1 MTDFP
6 PIPRATRQSPISLLP
21 EFITPVESDYL
32 RFDWPASVIA
42 HPHTPPAGAAHR
54 GTRFSILAG
63 PQTSGGITLAGHRY
77 LLRELHFHAPSE
89 HFADAPGTGAQ
100 TGEQQFAGEI
110 HLVHRSPVDARIAVV
125 SVFLDAVASDSAV
138 PREDS
143 DGAIRAFLAEAVSQ
157 IKGKVSE
164 TPVEFSPRG
173 LLPRSPVFFRYQGS
187 LTTEPF
193 AENVSWIVMA
203 EPIACDDPDL
213 KTLGARVD
221 DDDARPIQ
229 DRDRRIIVRCVPRDP
244 H

>member
-6 PIPRATRQSPISLLP
+6 PIPRATRQSPISLLA
-21 EFITPVESDYL
+21 EFTTQVEPDYL
-32 RFDWPASVIA
+32 RFDWPPTVTG
-42 HPHTPPAGAAHR
+42 HPHTPPAGATHR

-89 HFADAPGTGAQ
+89 HFADAPGTSAL

-125 SVFLDAVASDSAV
+125 SVFLQLMGEGVVAPAEQV
-138 PREDS
+138 GR
-143 DGAIRAFLAEAVSQ
+143 ALRAFTAEAIHQ
-157 IKGKVSE
+157 IKHAVSE
-164 TPVEFSPRG
+164 TPIEFSPRG
-173 LLPRSPVFFRYQGS
+173 LLPPSAEFFRYQGS

-221 DDDARPIQ
+221 DDARPIQ
-229 DRDRRIIVRCVPRDP
+229 DRDRRIIVRCTPRGD
-244 H
+244 